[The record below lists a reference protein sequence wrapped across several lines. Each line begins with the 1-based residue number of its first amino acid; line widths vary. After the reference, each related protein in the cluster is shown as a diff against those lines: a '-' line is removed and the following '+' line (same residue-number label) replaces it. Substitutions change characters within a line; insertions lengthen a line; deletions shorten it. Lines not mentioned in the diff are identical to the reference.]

1 MTTPNSGARD
11 LDTVIATIDALQA
24 AFITAVGVFTCPCGE
39 QTEFTETS
47 TLEDYAALNRWLGH
61 HARCDLDGSL
71 RVDEPVNP
79 PQDLTEQR
87 VREIVDEELRSA
99 DRRGQQVAVRGNDP
113 RSQLIE
119 TVLRA
124 VPQVLEALAKAASQ
138 PVTVHAA
145 ESAAAADPAEVAG
158 GLAGARSV
166 AS

>member
-1 MTTPNSGARD
+1 MTAPNSGARD
-11 LDTVIATIDALQA
+11 LDAVIATIDALQA
-24 AFITAVGVFTCPCGE
+24 ALTAAAGVFTCPCGE

-47 TLEDYAALNRWLGH
+47 TLDDYATLNRWLGH

-71 RVDEPVNP
+71 RVDEPVDP

-87 VREIVDEELRSA
+87 VREIVAEELRSA
-99 DRRGQQVAVRGNDP
+99 DRRGRQVAVRGNDP

-145 ESAAAADPAEVAG
+145 ESGVGTDPASAVAP
-158 GLAGARSV
+158 
-166 AS
+166 